1 MAEGY
6 PKKKKAAK
14 SKNFD
19 EIFAKHF
26 DTLRDQQDISKD
38 ASRKS
43 SIDARIRDLVDSINE
58 SNDYFT
64 TSSCS
69 GRYLAFSQDEVFIKK
84 NCEWIKVTH
93 DPFED
98 QQIEEFV
105 SWKKS
110 QMIL

>member
-1 MAEGY
+1 MAEKLNL
-6 PKKKKAAK
+6 KKKKKKKKTAK
-14 SKNFD
+14 SFD

-26 DTLRDQQDISKD
+26 DTLRSQQDISKD

-43 SIDARIRDLVDSINE
+43 SIDARIRDLVDAINE
-58 SNDYFT
+58 SDDYFT

-69 GRYLAFSQDEVFIKK
+69 GRYLAFAQDEVFIKK

-93 DPFED
+93 DPFDD

-105 SWKKS
+105 S
-110 QMIL
+110 